1 MPEEFKQIIITILTS
16 GAFFSFA
23 QFIISRWDN
32 KKGIEKQISRLDEKL
47 DTMEDS
53 IDKKI
58 RRVEDNQEKHI
69 ATLARTHILR
79 FADEQRQLVKSGATH
94 SEEYF
99 KQQLQD
105 IDTYNSYCDTH
116 KDFANGLTK
125 MASEYIQK
133 EYKRVYLDND
143 D

>member
-23 QFIISRWDN
+23 QFIISRWDT
-32 KKGIEKQISRLDEKL
+32 KKGIERELKKQVSRLDERL
-47 DTMEDS
+47 DT
-53 IDKKI
+53 I
-58 RRVEDNQEKHI
+58 EDNQEKHI

-79 FADEQRQLVKSGATH
+79 FADEQRQLVKCGATH

-105 IDTYNSYCDTH
+105 IDTYNAYCDTH
-116 KDFANGLTK
+116 KGFANGLTV
-125 MASEYIQK
+125 MASEYIK
-133 EYKRVYLDND
+133 EEYRRQYLNGD
-143 D
+143 

>member
-1 MPEEFKQIIITILTS
+1 MPEEFKQIIVTILTS

-32 KKGIEKQISRLDEKL
+32 KKGMKKQIDRIDERL
-47 DTMEDS
+47 DTMEKGFDE
-53 IDKKI
+53 KLQ
-58 RRVEDNQEKHI
+58 RVEDNQERHI

-105 IDTYNSYCDTH
+105 IDTYNAYCDAH
-116 KDFANGLTK
+116 KDFANGLTI
-125 MASEYIQK
+125 MASECIK
-133 EYKRVYLDND
+133 EEYKRVYLDND
-143 D
+143 H

>member
-23 QFIISRWDN
+23 QFIISRWDT
-32 KKGIEKQISRLDEKL
+32 KKGIERELKNQISRLDGRL
-47 DTMEDS
+47 DTIE
-53 IDKKI
+53 
-58 RRVEDNQEKHI
+58 ENQEKHI

-105 IDTYNSYCDTH
+105 IDTYNAYCDTH
-116 KDFANGLTK
+116 PNFSNGLTV
-125 MASEYIQK
+125 MASEYIK
-133 EYKRVYLDND
+133 EEYKRVYLNND
-143 D
+143 S

>member
-23 QFIISRWDN
+23 QFIISRWDT
-32 KKGIEKQISRLDEKL
+32 KKGIEREFKRQINRIDARLD
-47 DTMEDS
+47 T
-53 IDKKI
+53 I
-58 RRVEDNQEKHI
+58 EDNQEKHI

-105 IDTYNSYCDTH
+105 IDTYNAYCDAH
-116 KDFANGLTK
+116 PNFSNGLTV
-125 MASEYIQK
+125 MASEYIK
-133 EYKRVYLDND
+133 EEYKRVYLNND
-143 D
+143 H